1 MDWNSRQYLKFS
13 RERTQ
18 PAIDLVSRIELEN
31 PLKILDI
38 GCGPGNSTAV
48 LKSRFPSAYILGVDN
63 SPNMIETAHR
73 DYPAL
78 DFALCDANRE
88 LSKLDND
95 FDLVFSNACIQWLPN
110 HHKLLREMVSLLKPG
125 GVVAVQ
131 TPMTY
136 EEPIHLLIGEVTS
149 SARWQQHFSQERIFY
164 NLTPGEYFD
173 LLSEISMD
181 FEMWKIVYY
190 HKMDSHE
197 AILDWYSSTGLRPY
211 LNQLADDLLPAFKRD
226 ILNEIIAR
234 YPKQKDGRVLFSFP
248 RFFFM
253 ATK

>member
-1 MDWNSRQYLKFS
+1 MDWNSRLYLKFS

-18 PAIDLVSRIELEN
+18 PAIDLVNRIELEN
-31 PLKILDI
+31 PLKVLDI

-48 LKSRFPSAYILGVDN
+48 LKSRFPNAYILGVDN
-63 SPNMIETAHR
+63 SPNMIETAKR
-73 DYPAL
+73 DYPTL
-78 DFALCDANRE
+78 DFALCDANHG
-88 LSKLDND
+88 LSKLDGD

-110 HHKLLREMVSLLKPG
+110 HHKLLREMMSLLKPG
-125 GVVAVQ
+125 GVMAVQ
-131 TPMTY
+131 TPMNY

-149 SARWQQHFSQERIFY
+149 GARWQEHFSQERIFF

-173 LLSEISMD
+173 QLSEILAD
-181 FEMWKIVYY
+181 FEMWKTIYY

-197 AILDWYSSTGLRPY
+197 AILEWYSSTGLRPY
-211 LNQLADDLLPAFKRD
+211 LYQLADDLLPAFRQD

-234 YPKQKDGRVLFSFP
+234 YPKQKDGRILFPFP
-248 RFFFM
+248 RFFFT